1 MFDDDKKQKII
12 KALTRISYLL
22 MFGPYI
28 NQNIFFIFIF

>member
-22 MFGPYI
+22 MFGQYI